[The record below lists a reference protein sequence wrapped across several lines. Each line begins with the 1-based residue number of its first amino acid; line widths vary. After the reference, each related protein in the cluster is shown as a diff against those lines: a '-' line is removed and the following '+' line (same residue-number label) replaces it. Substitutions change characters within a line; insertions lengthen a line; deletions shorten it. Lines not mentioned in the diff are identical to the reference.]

1 MLIRD
6 DYPRRIAL
14 GTTALALLVTVPAVV
29 GIVRGGV
36 PALAFVL
43 SPVLICCAALAM
55 VGWRRARPW
64 MTLTASIGV
73 LAAVFGGSWLFA
85 P

>member
-14 GTTALALLVTVPAVV
+14 GISGLALFVTVPAVI
-29 GIVRGGV
+29 GIVKGGA
-36 PALAFVL
+36 PALVFVL
-43 SPVLICCAALAM
+43 SPVLLCCAVLAV

-64 MTLTASIGV
+64 MTLTAGMGV